1 LTDEQWQQPSAYQ
14 WSDQTPMTVASL
26 FGYTYK
32 GQTHYAGHAAEIEA
46 WAQ

>member
-1 LTDEQWQQPSAYQ
+1 
-14 WSDQTPMTVASL
+14 MTIASL

-32 GQTHYAGHAAEIEA
+32 GQTHYAGQAAEIEA